1 MEEYRDDKKSK
12 LYYMDEILHKIS
24 SMSQAENEKQLDDI
38 TLSIL
43 KSVGK
48 YTAADR
54 AYIFEWSSEKKESF
68 KNTFEWCASGIEPQ
82 IQNLQKVPV
91 CLIQN
96 WVETFIQKKNII
108 SVFFHITFPQF
119 IIISRLSSCYLRMLQ
134 LGNNNFFCFLFD
146 ICPVIWEVS
155 VKT

>member
-24 SMSQAENEKQLDDI
+24 SMSQAENEKQLDAI

-54 AYIFEWSSEKKESF
+54 A
-68 KNTFEWCASGIEPQ
+68 
-82 IQNLQKVPV
+82 
-91 CLIQN
+91 
-96 WVETFIQKKNII
+96 
-108 SVFFHITFPQF
+108 
-119 IIISRLSSCYLRMLQ
+119 
-134 LGNNNFFCFLFD
+134 
-146 ICPVIWEVS
+146 
-155 VKT
+155 

>member
-54 AYIFEWSSEKKESF
+54 AYIFEWNSEKKEVL
-68 KNTFEWCASGIEPQ
+68 KIHLNG
-82 IQNLQKVPV
+82 VPRESNRRYRI
-91 CLIQN
+91 CR
-96 WVETFIQKKNII
+96 K
-108 SVFFHITFPQF
+108 FP
-119 IIISRLSSCYLRMLQ
+119 SA
-134 LGNNNFFCFLFD
+134 
-146 ICPVIWEVS
+146 
-155 VKT
+155 

>member
-38 TLSIL
+38 TPSIL

-54 AYIFEWSSEKKESF
+54 VYIFEWSSEKKESF
-68 KNTFEWCASGIEPQ
+68 KNLEP
-82 IQNLQKVPV
+82 
-91 CLIQN
+91 
-96 WVETFIQKKNII
+96 FI
-108 SVFFHITFPQF
+108 
-119 IIISRLSSCYLRMLQ
+119 
-134 LGNNNFFCFLFD
+134 NNFSGLRWAH
-146 ICPVIWEVS
+146 ICRA
-155 VKT
+155 